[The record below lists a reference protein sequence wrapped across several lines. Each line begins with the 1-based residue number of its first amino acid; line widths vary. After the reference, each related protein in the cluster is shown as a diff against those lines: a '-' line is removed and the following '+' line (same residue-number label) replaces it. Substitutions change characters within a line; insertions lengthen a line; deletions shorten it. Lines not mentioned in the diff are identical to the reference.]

1 MKGGALKSVSEK
13 TVILLEFITL
23 TNLLKRFADSSN
35 AKKYAD
41 KMTGTN
47 GWVIG
52 YISRNHDRD
61 VFQRD
66 LEENF
71 LIRRSTVSKILKLM
85 EQKDLIRRES
95 VDYDARLKKLVLTPK
110 AVKIHEM
117 MDRNFDDMCDVVF
130 NGLSDEE
137 LETFRGILD
146 KIRKNL
152 E

>member
-13 TVILLEFITL
+13 RVILLEFITL

-41 KMTGTN
+41 KMTSTN

-110 AVKIHEM
+110 AEVA
-117 MDRNFDDMCDVVF
+117 R
-130 NGLSDEE
+130 
-137 LETFRGILD
+137 
-146 KIRKNL
+146 
-152 E
+152 